1 MASPISPARQAGET
15 TVSPP
20 TSPPTHAQTH
30 SSITQKGMLP
40 SNAPELHQSGNEA
53 LQQGDAKKACHMY
66 TLAIDML
73 TRGLEIDEDG
83 VAGAADLYACNQS
96 TNGEL
101 AKLLSNRSLANLRR
115 GDHSAAVEDADACVK
130 ADTTIEKGH
139 MRLILALEASGAT
152 LQAQYEVCERGLAAC
167 PDGPLLRGRKDRLA
181 KAIARQPA
189 QAAID
194 GAGVPVDTAT
204 DCNSAI
210 SAIEATR
217 KVADDSTDPRQA
229 MAAADLGAALAV
241 GAHGL
246 EQDAV
251 AAERYLRIG
260 VEGGDISAQ
269 RNLGLLLIK
278 DSSRVVDG
286 AQQLAAAAA
295 AGDEEA
301 AAVLLQLQAE
311 SKVQEEEAR
320 AQLERMAD
328 QGDQRAIAMLREL
341 SI

>member
-1 MASPISPARQAGET
+1 
-15 TVSPP
+15 
-20 TSPPTHAQTH
+20 
-30 SSITQKGMLP
+30 MLP

-286 AQQLAAAAA
+286 AQQLASARQKAKAAATKVFEDWQVAQA
-295 AGDEEA
+295 AQA
-301 AAVLLQLQAE
+301 AEVAALKQA
-311 SKVQEEEAR
+311 KRKEEEDR
-320 AQLERMAD
+320 GGGAQKP
-328 QGDQRAIAMLREL
+328 
-341 SI
+341 SSSWW